1 MTKGVPSPGGPWGY
15 GGGEFGTVQ
24 AANVLPELWDGIC
37 SHR

>member
-15 GGGEFGTVQ
+15 GGEFGTVQ

-37 SHR
+37 SHC